1 MLGRSG
7 VVNLFNRVI
16 AVLLWLLLLAVVGY
30 TAIFPH
36 RVIVLMLDLL
46 LQMQEFLRVQQAA
59 NGINF
64 LIGQLSVGV
73 LAVLIFG
80 SLLWL
85 ELWPHRQRG
94 VRVQTVEGGSVE
106 LDTDSIARRL
116 SWHLDQLSEVITV
129 IPDVKAR
136 GNGVDI
142 ELDVETAP
150 DIDVPMKTNE
160 VVEVTQD
167 LLEEDMGLRLGRLDV
182 RIRHAPFEEEW
193 VA

>member
-46 LQMQEFLRVQQAA
+46 LQMQESLRVQQAA

-142 ELDVETAP
+142 ELDIETAP

>member
-1 MLGRSG
+1 MLGRSC

-36 RVIVLMLDLL
+36 RIIVLMLDLL
-46 LQMQEFLRVQQAA
+46 LQMQESLRVQQAA

-94 VRVQTVEGGSVE
+94 VRVQTAEGGSVE

-167 LLEEDMGLRLGRLDV
+167 LLEEGMGLRLGRLDV